1 VPKPIYI
8 GNLFNSELHLSLY
21 QEEVRRIKQGRRTLM
36 SINNIQ
42 PPSVTGLSAGTQ
54 GLYNTLANVNL
65 EMSALS
71 GIVSAINS
79 NQNIQS
85 SATKASAQASNLTK
99 GLALDIKDLK
109 GNLLEMT
116 PAEAAARGYVIKNG
130 DQILVDGKQSMPIPA
145 GSGYGGLFEQGLGTS
160 FNINPTQAWN
170 GAGAF
175 PQYAVD
181 PNGRIVPNVNFIDR
195 TAGAGMTFGLPPSIN
210 DVEANLKGIDPFN
223 YGRPAYAMPPAGA
236 TASGPV
242 TLGSLKTSMTAP
254 SFNPTALSPAG
265 GLNGLQGENAELL
278 MLISLLKLLGISPT
292 DLANTALSTLQG
304 KTPTKV
310 EAATLPLVDAS
321 LTKAS

>member
-1 VPKPIYI
+1 
-8 GNLFNSELHLSLY
+8 
-21 QEEVRRIKQGRRTLM
+21 M

-130 DQILVDGKQSMPIPA
+130 DQILVDGQQSMPIPA

-223 YGRPAYAMPPAGA
+223 YGRPAFGMPLAGGGD
-236 TASGPV
+236 SRSV
-242 TLGSLKTSMTAP
+242 NLGSLKASMLDSSVNSMGFSP
-254 SFNPTALSPAG
+254 SGS
-265 GLNGLQGENAELL
+265 LNTLQDENTEFL

-304 KTPTKV
+304 NSPTSQDATP
-310 EAATLPLVDAS
+310 LPLVDAS